1 MMSWKRMLLLV
12 LCFLGLSFCFDGTVY
27 GSEKVTLKLAF
38 PEGRAARYKHSY
50 FYEFKSGRAE
60 IIIRGGKH
68 DVKNV
73 AVRIDG
79 EWRSEETSHLKDG
92 ALRIRAK
99 IEKTATRVMLNNR
112 LITYNEFPYT
122 LEWLNGWEFS
132 WLMTP
137 DHQARDFST
146 EASASGPPQIELE
159 TEFSQLWLPE
169 LCPALPEA
177 PVGVGD
183 TWEGE
188 RRFEVPYKS
197 MQVMNRNA
205 LVVLKSTYKVKKIKE
220 KKGRTE
226 VVIEEER
233 KVRYQGW
240 LNIVSLSVF
249 IDGEGKG
256 SGEWEIDATR
266 GIVLSHKGKI
276 NVFQPEIT
284 KAREKQP
291 VPNTGAEIQ
300 ISFRRKLDKLLKEKE

>member
-1 MMSWKRMLLLV
+1 MTQWKRMLLLG
-12 LCFLGLSFCFDGTVY
+12 LCLSGVPFCSGGTVY
-27 GSEKVTLKLAF
+27 GSEKVKLKLAF
-38 PEGRAARYKHSY
+38 PEGRTARYKHSY
-50 FYEFKSGRAE
+50 NYEFTSSRAE
-60 IIIRGGKH
+60 LIVRGGKH
-68 DVKNV
+68 DVENV
-73 AVRIDG
+73 MVRIDG
-79 EWRSEETSHLKDG
+79 EWRSQETSYLKDG
-92 ALRIRAK
+92 APKIRAT
-99 IEKTATRVMLNNR
+99 IEKTASRVMLNSR
-112 LITYNEFPYT
+112 LITYNQFPYT
-122 LEWLNGWEFS
+122 LEWLKGWEFS

-137 DHQARDFST
+137 DHQGRDFSI
-146 EASASGPPQIELE
+146 EATASGPPQIELV
-159 TEFSQLWLPE
+159 TEFFQLWLPE

-197 MQVMNRNA
+197 MRMMGRKA
-205 LVVLKSTYKVKKIKE
+205 LVDLKSKYKVKKIKE

-226 VVIEEER
+226 VVIEEKR

-240 LNIVSLSVF
+240 LNIVSLSIF

-256 SGEWEIDATR
+256 SGEWEIDVTR

-284 KAREKQP
+284 KSGEKRP

-300 ISFRRKLDKLLKEKE
+300 IRLRRKLDKLIKEKG